1 MLVIEHNLD
10 VLASADYIMDLGPEG
25 GRRGGDLIA
34 KGTPE
39 EIAASDGPTGKYP
52 AEFFNDIKEGRKAG

>member
-1 MLVIEHNLD
+1 
-10 VLASADYIMDLGPEG
+10 MDLGPEG

-39 EIAASDGPTGKYP
+39 EIAASGGPTGKYL
-52 AEFFNDIKEGRKAG
+52 AAFFNDTREGRKAG